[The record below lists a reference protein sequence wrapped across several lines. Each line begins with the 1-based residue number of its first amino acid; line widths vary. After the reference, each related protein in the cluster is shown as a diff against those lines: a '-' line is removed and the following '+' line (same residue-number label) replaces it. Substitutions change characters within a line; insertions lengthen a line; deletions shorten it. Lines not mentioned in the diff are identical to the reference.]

1 MNTKQVTL
9 VVTFQARP
17 GKEAEL
23 CKTLLGL
30 LAPTRK
36 EDGCINYDLHVAPDD
51 PSKFLFYE
59 NWTSEAHLNKH
70 GETPHIQ
77 NLLTRVDELCAEP
90 LKLNF
95 WEKIEK

>member
-1 MNTKQVTL
+1 MNAKQVTL

-23 CKTLLGL
+23 RKTLLGL
-30 LAPTRK
+30 IPPTLK
-36 EDGCINYDLHVAPDD
+36 EAGCINYDLHVAPDD

-59 NWTSEAHLNKH
+59 NWTTQAHLDKH
-70 GETPHIQ
+70 GETR
-77 NLLTRVDELCAEP
+77 TSKTWCARMDELCVEP

-95 WEKIEK
+95 WEKIG

>member
-1 MNTKQVTL
+1 MNAKQVTL
-9 VVTFQARP
+9 VVTFHARP

-23 CKTLLGL
+23 RKTLLGL
-30 LAPTRK
+30 IPPTRK

-59 NWTSEAHLNKH
+59 NWTTQAHLDRH
-70 GETPHIQ
+70 AETPHIQ
-77 NLLTRVDELCAEP
+77 NLVARTDELCAEP

-95 WEKIEK
+95 WEKIG

>member
-1 MNTKQVTL
+1 MDIKPVSL

-23 CKTLLGL
+23 RKVLTGL

-36 EDGCINYDLHVAPDD
+36 ESGCINYDLHIAADD

-59 NWTSEAHLNKH
+59 NWTSEAHLNRH
-70 GETPHIQ
+70 GETPHVRD
-77 NLLTRVDELCAEP
+77 LLARMDELCVEP
-90 LKLNF
+90 LKLTF
-95 WEKIEK
+95 WEKTDK